1 MTIVRPLV
9 TIHTLNGRAFPL
21 HEMNPEERF
30 ESHRIIHMRVMRWQ
44 VHPPDDEQA
53 IYLQRDIKQVTPRQ
67 HCPRSVTFAANK
79 SGVYS
84 SIRAGAAE
92 QLAAFPN
99 CFPAIKPDHMHSQH
113 TLGEEGEGF
122 FTRLSAPPENDQAF
136 ITAKDFVTDA
146 WSAESGEGDCTE
158 ETTQQVKL

>member
-1 MTIVRPLV
+1 M
-9 TIHTLNGRAFPL
+9 
-21 HEMNPEERF
+21 
-30 ESHRIIHMRVMRWQ
+30 
-44 VHPPDDEQA
+44 
-53 IYLQRDIKQVTPRQ
+53 
-67 HCPRSVTFAANK
+67 TFAANK
-79 SGVYS
+79 PGAYS

-146 WSAESGEGDCTE
+146 WCAGSREGDCTE